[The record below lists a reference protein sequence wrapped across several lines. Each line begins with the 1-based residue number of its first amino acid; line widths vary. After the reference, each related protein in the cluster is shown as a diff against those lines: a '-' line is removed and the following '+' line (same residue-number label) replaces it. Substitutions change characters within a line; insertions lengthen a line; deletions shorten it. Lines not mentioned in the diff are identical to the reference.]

1 MPFAVNIARLRG
13 RVSRIVLTGL
23 ATLLVSA
30 GTWQVGS
37 GAWIYAKAAVARVL
51 LDRSWA
57 ASIRGQRPLRPWPG
71 AHVTT
76 VARLRV
82 ERLGVD
88 QVLLSGMG
96 GQALAFGPGLVTL
109 PSQAGQRVL
118 LAAGHR
124 DTHFSWLRALQR
136 GDDLLL
142 ELPDERRVTYRV
154 DSMAVVDSREAPV
167 VSLAASSTSAGASA
181 TGPDTT
187 TPDTTTP
194 DTLLLSTCYPF
205 DALQAGG
212 PMRLL
217 LRASRL
223 SST

>member
-1 MPFAVNIARLRG
+1 MPIAVNTARLRG
-13 RVSRIVLTGL
+13 RVSRMVLTGL

-71 AHVTT
+71 ADVTT

-109 PSQAGQRVL
+109 SSQAGQRVL

-124 DTHFSWLRALQR
+124 DTHFSWLRRLQL
-136 GDDLLL
+136 GDELLL
-142 ELPDERRVTYRV
+142 DLPDGRSSRYRV

-181 TGPDTT
+181 AGPDTT
-187 TPDTTTP
+187 TPN
-194 DTLLLSTCYPF
+194 TLLLSTCYPF
-205 DALQAGG
+205 DALVAGG